1 MDQIDIL
8 MKIIKERKRQDEIHP
23 GNTVDQMLP
32 ILIEEIGEVAKA
44 MNEGSNLEEELI
56 HSAAVIVRWLE
67 ML

>member
-1 MDQIDIL
+1 MNRSDIL
-8 MKIIKERKRQDEIHP
+8 AAIFLERYRQEALHP
-23 GNTVDQMLP
+23 GNTLDQMLP

-44 MNEGSNLEEELI
+44 MNEGTNLEEELI

>member
-1 MDQIDIL
+1 MDQKKIL
-8 MKIIKERKRQDEIHP
+8 EQIVIERNRQDLIHP
-23 GNTVDQMLP
+23 DNTVDQMLS

-44 MNEGSNLEEELI
+44 MNEVTNLEEELI